1 MCVCVYGGGEGGS
14 AWTITLNLSGA
25 VANILSPSV
34 LVSLT
39 RSLLHLSLALIPL
52 CNCALIFQ
60 CQSGLCPQPPTIF
73 SHSRH
78 FLISFARFSHL
89 FCPIFFFPF
98 LLARGTSSSPRICF
112 VVVARRRRL
121 CRCRVPF
128 SANVC
133 VCAPLCLRACWCPFS
148 ARLFRQHH
156 LSLLFVCERE
166 IDKYN

>member
-1 MCVCVYGGGEGGS
+1 M
-14 AWTITLNLSGA
+14 
-25 VANILSPSV
+25 
-34 LVSLT
+34 SLT
-39 RSLLHLSLALIPL
+39 HSLLHLSLALIPL

-73 SHSRH
+73 SYSRL

-89 FCPIFFFPF
+89 FCPVFFFPF
-98 LLARGTSSSPRICF
+98 PFSRGTSSSPWICF
-112 VVVARRRRL
+112 VAVARRRRR
-121 CRCRVPF
+121 RCVPF

-133 VCAPLCLRACWCPFS
+133 VCAPLCLRACLYPFS